1 MRKSISGK
9 KDKDAKSIHSQIMSG
24 YLMLAAVLIF
34 IVISSIIALSIT
46 EAASSKIT
54 TYQEEQYKAQEV
66 ISAHYKW
73 LENLSES
80 ITTGEE
86 FTGSLDPDSCAL
98 GQWLLESESIMNS
111 DSVMKN
117 ALDLCIKPHEEIHL
131 TASKLLE
138 LSATDKNTAYESYS
152 IDFKP
157 KVVQIGESLDTISK
171 RYQEIAQQMIKRKQI
186 LSIVVNVLL
195 LVVSASAL
203 LTALR
208 IGKRV
213 SFRISGPINAVAEYS
228 EKLAAGI
235 DNIVFEDSMLKNS
248 QNASEINS
256 MIHHFQAMADGIKKN
271 VDVIRKVAEGDLTA
285 FVEIKSS
292 DDSLGKNLYRLV
304 QNNDFMLADV
314 LRVADSVAENATY
327 IAGASQALAQSCTEQ
342 ADSVESLSATVT
354 HANKLAS
361 DNATKAG
368 EASCIIKEMKN
379 EVMEGGSDMEA
390 LANSVTDIRESSMK
404 VSSVM
409 NAINDIA
416 AQTNILSLN
425 ASIEAARAGDAGKG
439 FTVVAEEVRQLAAK
453 SAQAANESRKLIED
467 TIEKTREGTRI
478 SEQAS
483 ATFNKIVET
492 ADRITE
498 IVDHIDTASDE
509 QQQCIE
515 EVYKDIKKVTSIVV
529 ENAATSQE
537 TAASTQEMEAGA
549 AKIHKV
555 MQQYKLRKREEGKP
569 YIPPEKSND
578 EKFIQEATKN
588 YQQAKHGGK

>member
-9 KDKDAKSIHSQIMSG
+9 KDKDVKSIHSQIMSG

-34 IVISSIIALSIT
+34 IVISSIIALSII

-54 TYQEEQYKAQEV
+54 AYQEEQYKAQEV

-171 RYQEIAQQMIKRKQI
+171 RYQEIAQQMIERKQI
-186 LSIVVNVLL
+186 LSIAVNVLL

-285 FVEIKSS
+285 YVEIKSS

-354 HANKLAS
+354 HANKLAN

-453 SAQAANESRKLIED
+453 SAQAANESRELIED

-498 IVDHIDTASDE
+498 IVDHIDTASGE

-555 MQQYKLRKREEGKP
+555 MQQYKLRKREDGKP

-578 EKFIQEATKN
+578 EEFIQEATKN
-588 YQQAKHGGK
+588 YQQAKHGGR